1 MMSVAPTVIASA
13 VFAGLVRKASV
24 LELPYELFSTSYTFR
39 AWTTHGCHSA
49 VYTSLDEL
57 QKS

>member
-1 MMSVAPTVIASA
+1 MSVAPTVIASA

-24 LELPYELFSTSYTFR
+24 LELPYELVNTSCGFKDL
-39 AWTTHGCHSA
+39 TTYSSHSA

-57 QKS
+57 QMS